1 MIITSKY
8 PGKCNKCG
16 GGISP
21 GDRVSWVK
29 GERGV
34 DHAACS
40 DEGKAIAAKVED
52 SRAKDADIDV
62 PAPEGLSYLPYQRA
76 GIAFA
81 ANHPGVLIADE
92 MGLGK
97 TIQAIGAINGDA
109 TVNSV
114 LVISPK
120 SLTLN
125 WVREL
130 NKWLVPGERG
140 AFNVTRAA
148 AAPAGGSIVVVSY
161 EEAKKHEA
169 TLSARNSDGAGW
181 DLLVVDE
188 SHLIKNQ
195 KAQRT
200 VTVHALAKG
209 CRRRI
214 LLTGTPIANRPV
226 ELFSLLQVVA
236 PETWDPAGNDYKTGE
251 PYPAGSGKGF
261 FRFAKRYCNAH
272 KKPAGRRMVWDFGGS
287 SNLDELQEKLR
298 VTCMVRRLKTDV
310 LTELPPKRRQ
320 IVEIPA
326 NGGTEAVETENRS
339 FSAFEDEIE
348 TAQVAVE
355 LAKAEGADA
364 YAAACAKL
372 EQATKVAFTAI
383 SRDRHATAVAK
394 IPHVVDHVRLALE
407 DNDGKIVVMAHHHD
421 VIDGIVEG
429 LAEFGAV
436 KLTGRDELED
446 RQAAVDR
453 FQKDPTCRVFVGS
466 IMAAGVGITL
476 TAASHVVFAELDW
489 TPGNVSQAEDRCH
502 RIGQVNSVL
511 VQHLVFDGSLDARMV
526 KILVSKQ
533 AVADA
538 ALDKMPEPVAPVA
551 AAVKASSPRRDKI
564 EALALKLTAEKI
576 AEIHSALRA
585 LAGMCDGA
593 RELDGSGFNKL
604 DTRIGHELAGRATLS
619 AKQAALGYMIA
630 NKYHRQVGRIEI
642 EAAAAAA

>member
-1 MIITSKY
+1 MIITSKF

-16 GGISP
+16 GAVSP
-21 GDRVSWVK
+21 GDRVSWIK
-29 GERGV
+29 GVRGV

-40 DEGKAIAAKVED
+40 EEGKAIAAVVET
-52 SRAKDADIDV
+52 SRAKDADLDV
-62 PAPEGLSYLPYQRA
+62 EAPEGLSYLPYQRA
-76 GIAFA
+76 GISYA
-81 ANHPGVLIADE
+81 ATRPGVLIADE

-97 TIQAIGAINGDA
+97 TIQAIGAVNADA
-109 TVNSV
+109 TVKSV
-114 LVISPK
+114 LIICPK

-130 NKWLVPGERG
+130 NKWLVRS
-140 AFNVTRAA
+140 FSVTRAA
-148 AAPAGGSIVVVSY
+148 SAPTSTDEGLIVVVSY
-161 EEAKKHEA
+161 EEAKKHEKA
-169 TLSARNSDGAGW
+169 LAGVW
-181 DLLVVDE
+181 DLVIVDE
-188 SHLIKNQ
+188 AHLIKNQ

-200 VTVHALAKG
+200 VTVHALAKAA
-209 CRRRI
+209 RRRI

-226 ELFSLLQVVA
+226 ELFSLLQVCA
-236 PETWDPAGNDYKTGE
+236 PEAWDPAGNDYKTGE
-251 PYPAGSGKGF
+251 PYAAGSGKGF
-261 FRFAKRYCNAH
+261 FKFAKRYCNAH
-272 KKPAGRRMVWDFGGS
+272 KKPAGRRTVWDFSGN
-287 SNLDELQEKLR
+287 SNMAELQEKLR
-298 VTCMVRRLKTDV
+298 TSCMVRRLKADV

-339 FSAFEDEIE
+339 FSAYEGEIE
-348 TAQVAVE
+348 AATVAVE
-355 LAKAEGADA
+355 LAKCESDDA

-383 SRDRHATAVAK
+383 SGNRHATAVAK
-394 IPHVVDHVRLALE
+394 IPHVVEHVRLALE
-407 DNDGKIVVMAHHHD
+407 DGDGKIVVMAHHHD
-421 VIDGIVEG
+421 VIDGIAAG

-436 KLTGRDELED
+436 QLTGRDDLET

-453 FQKDPTCRVFVGS
+453 FQTDPTCRVFIGS

-502 RIGQVNSVL
+502 RIGQRESVL

-538 ALDKMPEPVAPVA
+538 ALDNVAPEPVAPVA
-551 AAVKASSPRRDKI
+551 AAVKASSPRRDRI
-564 EALALKLTAEKI
+564 ATLAAKLSPEKI
-576 AEIHSALRA
+576 AEIHGALRA

-593 RELDGSGFNKL
+593 HELDGSGFNKI
-604 DTRIGHELAGRATLS
+604 DTTIGHELARRPVIS
-619 AKQAALGYMIA
+619 AKQAALGFEIVR
-630 NKYHRQVGRIEI
+630 KYHRQVGRISLD
-642 EAAAAAA
+642 AAAAA